1 MIDHFLA
8 LFLGKTS
15 GFSSVNL
22 VEGYTSKKESLKCYC
37 DVNQNGV
44 LFTLTFGSVPHA
56 LLTEF
61 RLIFRT
67 PLQKGNHSLEADDR
81 TVAKFET
88 TALFSYAFC

>member
-1 MIDHFLA
+1 MIDQFLA

-22 VEGYTSKKESLKCYC
+22 VEGYTSKKESSKCYC

-56 LLTEF
+56 LLNI
-61 RLIFRT
+61 RI
-67 PLQKGNHSLEADDR
+67 
-81 TVAKFET
+81 
-88 TALFSYAFC
+88 